1 MFTIKSISEDGT
13 YYLNKDWER
22 NKSFWKLCSEIKPKQ
37 MFKTASAAKCSLTK
51 LLKIMDDYLT
61 DKFFLIETDENNK
74 IISEMPYMAKG
85 Q

>member
-1 MFTIKSISEDGT
+1 MFTIKSISEEGT

-22 NKSFWKLCSEIKPKQ
+22 NKSFWKLGSEIKKEQ

-51 LLKIMDDYLT
+51 LLKVMDDYRT
-61 DKFFLIETDENNK
+61 DKFFLVETDENNK
-74 IISEMPYMAKG
+74 IISETPYTTKR